1 MFERMVRPEIDGG
14 FGSGRFTVNAYS
26 KVGWVPGYGE
36 VKEVD
41 TVTRFEGGVKLDAA
55 VDCVNVLSYFIW
67 VGARRVVYQEN
78 VIHIPSVE
86 EG

>member
-14 FGSGRFTVNAYS
+14 VGSGMCTVNACT
-26 KVGWVPGYGE
+26 KVGWFPGYGE

-41 TVTRFEGGVKLDAA
+41 TVTRFEGRVKLDAA
-55 VDCVNVLSYFIW
+55 VDCVNVLLYFIW

-78 VIHIPSVE
+78 VIHIPSV
-86 EG
+86 GG